1 MCNILK
7 KLGLGNFAET
17 FFKEKITPDI
27 VPKLSLTEFEDLG
40 ITNRSAIMRL
50 RVECSVCCQVPVK
63 CRGICRAPK
72 YNISKTVLE
81 NLLFEN
87 DFMISDVAKLLSVSE
102 RTIYR
107 RMDEYGLKKSEF
119 TILSETDLDSE
130 VQKVATDF
138 PFCGELM
145 VRQILKDRGINI
157 RRTFLRDSFHRVDS
171 VGIEARTRGRLH
183 RRVYNVKG
191 PNHLWHLDTNHKL
204 VRWYFIIT
212 GVIDGFS
219 RLPVILKCTDNNRAE
234 TVLDCVLVAVEN
246 YGLPS
251 RVRSDKGLENVSVAD
266 YMISKRGANRGSMLT
281 GKSTHNQRIERLL
294 RDVYN
299 GVLALFYELFYF
311 MEDEGILDPLNEM
324 HLAALHYVYMT
335 QINAK
340 LQIWSNAWCNHRMR
354 TTRTSPLRLW
364 VAGQLHNPMGID
376 DPVDID
382 PAYYGLEGVIEEA
395 EESDR
400 PIYEPPT
407 TFVDNE

>member
-1 MCNILK
+1 MQ
-7 KLGLGNFAET
+7 KL
-17 FFKEKITPDI
+17 
-27 VPKLSLTEFEDLG
+27 
-40 ITNRSAIMRL
+40 
-50 RVECSVCCQVPVK
+50 
-63 CRGICRAPK
+63 
-72 YNISKTVLE
+72 
-81 NLLFEN
+81 
-87 DFMISDVAKLLSVSE
+87 
-102 RTIYR
+102 
-107 RMDEYGLKKSEF
+107 
-119 TILSETDLDSE
+119 
-130 VQKVATDF
+130 ATDF

-157 RRTFLRDSFHRVDS
+157 QRTLLRDSLHRVDS

-234 TVLDCVLVAVEN
+234 TVLNCFLVAVEN

-281 GKSTHNQRIERLL
+281 GKSTHNQRIERLW

-340 LQIWSNAWCNHRMR
+340 LQIWWNAWCNHRMR

-395 EESDR
+395 EQSDR
-400 PIYEPPT
+400 PIYEAPT
-407 TFVDNE
+407 TFVDNECLDLLQQTVPNDGLGVNYGIDSYLTTLRTIEQFYNG